1 MAQYF
6 FDLLYNFTDCMCC
19 FPSSPQLKI
28 NSRSFKLLR
37 LLGEGGFSYVYLV
50 QDKSNSELFALKKI
64 RCPFG
69 QESVSQ
75 ALKEVEAYNL
85 FTSERNII
93 HSIDHCVATESGSKF
108 RNDAGGEAG
117 SKTVYILLPYYQR
130 GNLQDAINA
139 NLVNHTRFPEKRLM
153 VLILGVAEALR
164 AMHQYRVK
172 SRSGSTRKAKA
183 LRREAEEADAETGM
197 RMPKSKRRASQV
209 AGEEDSENEPL
220 MDDEVTQSQ
229 EGVEDGDLRPYAH
242 RDIKPGNIMIDDDGQ
257 TPILMDLGSL
267 APSPIAI
274 TSRSLALAVQ
284 DTAAEHSTMPY
295 RAPELFDVK
304 TGSIIDSKVD
314 IWSLGCTLYACLV
327 GKSPFEARSEETGGS
342 LSMCVLGGD
351 WRFPDEKSGATK
363 GKGKAGEEAKQD
375 SATAI
380 SPSVKE
386 VVRRCL
392 QVEPADRP
400 DIDEL
405 ILILRDVIKYLPDDD
420 VMSPSLD
427 RDAIP
432 GTFTLVDE
440 DHRLGTRHLD
450 SGDRDIV
457 LVPEPSSDPDDPL
470 NWAPR
475 RKLLSTICVSVY
487 TLFAGIACA
496 NVYSVLVQ
504 LSDETGVSVS
514 TLNEGTGYMFLLAGW
529 GLLFFQ
535 PLALQ
540 YGKRMT
546 YLISLAGMLGTSVW
560 GPYVRSN
567 GEWIARSIITG
578 FFLAPIEAL
587 PEVSVTD
594 VYFTHER
601 GTYMGLYAFFLAGS
615 NYFAPVICGFIAEY
629 QGWEWVF
636 YWPAIFCG
644 AAMIFIF
651 FFMEETNCVR
661 ERPAA
666 IALESPEAIVPAP
679 TETKEKDVTARRSS
693 QSDPEVGTIYTK
705 KTYLQ
710 KLSLFGPR
718 QVRNNM
724 IRRAWQTVYYLSWPV
739 IFYAGYVIFLI
750 EHMKLTCQYI
760 LIRLIPYL
768 VQRLER
774 NCVINSWFCS
784 YDSNS
789 TRSLLTGRFS
799 DYLTL
804 LLTRRNGGTLEAE
817 FRLWPFLVCLLL
829 VPGSLLLWGVGAA
842 HGVHWFGLLVAMC
855 LLAMTNTC
863 GITLSVNYLVD
874 SYRELS
880 GGAMASVILV
890 RNTMSFAI
898 GYGITPWVEDL
909 GYQNCFISAAFVG
922 LACSSV
928 FLVMVKWGKSFRA
941 RSQRRYW
948 ALIEENWE
956 KGMGH

>member
-28 NSRSFKLLR
+28 NNRSFKLLR

-50 QDKSNSELFALKKI
+50 QDKSTSELFALKKI

-69 QESVSQ
+69 QESVSL

-93 HSIDHCVATESGSKF
+93 HSVDHCVSTESGSKF
-108 RNDAGGEAG
+108 RNDAGEAG

-153 VLILGVAEALR
+153 VLMLGVAQALR

-172 SRSGSTRKAKA
+172 SRSAPTRKAKA
-183 LRREAEEADAETGM
+183 VRREGEEADAETGM
-197 RMPKSKRRASQV
+197 RMPKAMRRASQL
-209 AGEEDSENEPL
+209 AGEDDSENEPL

-375 SATAI
+375 SATVI
-380 SPSVKE
+380 SAPVKE
-386 VVRRCL
+386 IVRRCL

-405 ILILRDVIKYLPDDD
+405 IQILRDIIKDLPDDD
-420 VMSPSLD
+420 VQLHNFNMPLSID

-432 GTFTLVDE
+432 GTFTLVDQ
-440 DHRLGTRHLD
+440 DHLLGARHLE

-457 LVPEPSSDPDDPL
+457 LVPEPSNDPDDPL
-470 NWAPR
+470 NWSSC
-475 RKLLSTICVSVY
+475 RKLLSTVCVSVY

-504 LSDETGVSVS
+504 LSEETGVSVS

-535 PLALQ
+535 PFALQ

-546 YLISLAGMLGTSVW
+546 YMISLAGMLGTSVW
-560 GPYVRSN
+560 GPYIRSN

-651 FFMEETNCVR
+651 FSMEETNYVR
-661 ERPAA
+661 ESPRAS
-666 IALESPEAIVPAP
+666 ESETSEAPVPA
-679 TETKEKDVTARRSS
+679 ENENKEKDVPIRTSS
-693 QSDPEVGTIYTK
+693 QGDPEIGTVYNK
-705 KTYLQ
+705 KTYVQ
-710 KLSLFGPR
+710 KLSMLGPR

-739 IFYAGYVIFLI
+739 IFYAGY
-750 EHMKLTCQYI
+750 I
-760 LIRLIPYL
+760 LIRLIPHL
-768 VQRLER
+768 VQCPKR
-774 NCVINSWFCS
+774 NRVVNP
-784 YDSNS
+784 
-789 TRSLLTGRFS
+789 RSLLTGRFS

-855 LLAMTNTC
+855 LLATTNTC

-922 LACSSV
+922 LACSAV
-928 FLVMVKWGKSFRA
+928 FLFMANWGKTFRV
-941 RSQRRYW
+941 RSQKKYW
-948 ALIEENWE
+948 ALVEENWE

>member
-28 NSRSFKLLR
+28 NNRSFKLLR

-50 QDKSNSELFALKKI
+50 QDKSTSELFALKKI

-75 ALKEVEAYNL
+75 ALKEVEAYSL
-85 FTSERNII
+85 FTSEKNII
-93 HSIDHCVATESGSKF
+93 HSIDHCVSKESGSKF
-108 RNDAGGEAG
+108 RNDGGEAG

-139 NLVNHTRFPEKRLM
+139 NLVNQTRFPEKRLM
-153 VLILGVAEALR
+153 VLMLGVAQALR

-172 SRSGSTRKAKA
+172 SGSGPTRKAKA
-183 LRREAEEADAETGM
+183 VRKEGAEADAEM
-197 RMPKSKRRASQV
+197 RKGKGKRRGSQPV
-209 AGEEDSENEPL
+209 GEEDSENEPL

-229 EGVEDGDLRPYAH
+229 EGFEDGNLRPYAH

-257 TPILMDLGSL
+257 SPILMDLGSL

-304 TGSIIDSKVD
+304 TGSIIDTKVD

-351 WRFPDEKSGATK
+351 WRFPDENSGATK
-363 GKGKAGEEAKQD
+363 GKGKAGEQPKQD
-375 SATAI
+375 SATSI
-380 SPSVKE
+380 SAPVKD

-405 ILILRDVIKYLPDDD
+405 IQLLKEVIRELPDDD
-420 VMSPSLD
+420 VTPIID

-432 GTFTLVDE
+432 GTFTLIDE
-440 DHRLGTRHLD
+440 NHVLTTRHLEA
-450 SGDRDIV
+450 GDRDIV
-457 LVPEPSSDPDDPL
+457 LVPEPSDDPDDPL
-470 NWAPR
+470 NWSPR
-475 RKLLSTICVSVY
+475 RKLLSTVCVSAY

-496 NVYSVLVQ
+496 NVYSVLTQ
-504 LSDETGVSVS
+504 LSEETKVSVS

-529 GLLFFQ
+529 GLLFWQ

-540 YGKRMT
+540 YGKRIT
-546 YLISLAGMLGTSVW
+546 YLLSLAGMVCTSVW

-629 QGWEWVF
+629 HGWRWVF

-644 AAMIFIF
+644 AAMVVLF
-651 FFMEETNCVR
+651 FLMEETNYAR
-661 ERPAA
+661 QRPSMSDRTAEGSA
-666 IALESPEAIVPAP
+666 
-679 TETKEKDVTARRSS
+679 TENDNKKDNEKGLMRSTPSS
-693 QSDPEVGTIYTK
+693 QSRSDPEVGVMYNK
-705 KTYLQ
+705 KTYMR
-710 KLSLFGPR
+710 KLSMLGPR
-718 QVRNNM
+718 QARNNM
-724 IRRAWQTVYYLSWPV
+724 LRRAWQTVYYLSWPV
-739 IFYAGYVIFLI
+739 IFYAG
-750 EHMKLTCQYI
+750 CI
-760 LIRLIPYL
+760 LIRIIPHM
-768 VQRLER
+768 VQCLECNR
-774 NCVINSWFCS
+774 FVDFGFCAGLR
-784 YDSNS
+784 DN
-789 TRSLLTGRFS
+789 RSLFTGRFS

-804 LLTRRNGGTLEAE
+804 KLARRNAGIMEAE
-817 FRLWPFLVCLLL
+817 HRLYPFSLCLIL
-829 VPGSLLLWGVGAA
+829 VPCSLILWGVGAA
-842 HGVHWFGLLVAMC
+842 HGIHWFGLLVAMC
-855 LLAMTNTC
+855 LLALTNTA

-880 GGAMASVILV
+880 GDAMATVILV
-890 RNTMSFAI
+890 RNTMSFAM
-898 GYGITPWVEDL
+898 GYGITPWVERL
-909 GYQNCFISAAFVG
+909 GYQDCFVSAAFVG
-922 LACSSV
+922 LACSAV
-928 FLVMVKWGKSFRA
+928 FLVMLKWGKRCRVKSRE
-941 RSQRRYW
+941 RYW
-948 ALIEENWE
+948 GVVEENRE
-956 KGMGH
+956 RGMGGGH